1 MRCWNW
7 QTTSRGP
14 MALPLGSEGSCNA
27 LTTESPLCNQDRPM
41 AAGQSPPGSSSCKT
55 KAQKSSIGMGRS
67 CCVKKAASLGEQK
80 TAENYFKC
88 FTTARAL
95 WKLYLLL
102 LEWKTYFVAPK
113 IFEHNFLYCSQ
124 LPLMLARDAEEI
136 LQEILDKP
144 DDSCWETELMPGDH
158 GEEFVLTQRQSFS
171 SADPKVPRKV
181 TPFCRGWET
190 DPEMQR
196 VTCRP

>member
-1 MRCWNW
+1 MLNDSLFCVCNNEKTQLQLFLHINPCRLMRCWNW

-14 MALPLGSEGSCNA
+14 MALPLGSKGSCNA
-27 LTTESPLCNQDRPM
+27 LTTESPLCKQDRPM

-124 LPLMLARDAEEI
+124 LPLMLARGI
-136 LQEILDKP
+136 LK
-144 DDSCWETELMPGDH
+144 
-158 GEEFVLTQRQSFS
+158 
-171 SADPKVPRKV
+171 K
-181 TPFCRGWET
+181 FCRRFWTSPMTAAE
-190 DPEMQR
+190 R
-196 VTCRP
+196 LN